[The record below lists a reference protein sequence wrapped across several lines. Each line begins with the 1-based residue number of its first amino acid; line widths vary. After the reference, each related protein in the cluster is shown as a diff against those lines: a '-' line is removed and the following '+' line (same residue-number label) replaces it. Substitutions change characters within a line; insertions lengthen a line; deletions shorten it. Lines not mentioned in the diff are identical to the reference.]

1 MLLFVQYLTC
11 QYIPK
16 FPETI
21 HCKFLL
27 YIYWI
32 CHQLLSEKFLV
43 FWNIFIKEPCR
54 CQYYTMVIREILN
67 KALHI
72 YKRLIALTVEMTYD
86 YHIVR
91 QDFIITFVLYLWLFL
106 SLCSSTQRNNPF
118 SRFFTF
124 QKTSVDLQSNS
135 CRSFHFISRQ
145 ELGFQGHNMGL
156 LRNFTEYCYMLLVL
170 YIFQVWVLGSPFS
183 VLYNKEL
190 FFPVFLLSCT
200 R

>member
-1 MLLFVQYLTC
+1 MLLFVQYLTF

-32 CHQLLSEKFLV
+32 SQELLSKKFLV
-43 FWNIFIKEPCR
+43 FWNIFIKEPCG
-54 CQYYTMVIREILN
+54 CYYYTMVIREILN

-72 YKRLIALTVEMTYD
+72 DKRLIELTVEMTYD

-106 SLCSSTQRNNPF
+106 YLCSSTQTNNPF
-118 SRFFTF
+118 SKFFTF
-124 QKTSVDLQSNS
+124 RKTSVDL
-135 CRSFHFISRQ
+135 
-145 ELGFQGHNMGL
+145 
-156 LRNFTEYCYMLLVL
+156 
-170 YIFQVWVLGSPFS
+170 
-183 VLYNKEL
+183 
-190 FFPVFLLSCT
+190 
-200 R
+200 